1 MRGEVWGGI
10 VPSRV
15 LDLQK
20 LHPLSFV
27 VPKARQKITYYEYLS
42 RSTMSCNFQHDV
54 TRSHYYYYDS
64 YFLSIEGELEIIIA
78 AEIRHHQ
85 LH

>member
-1 MRGEVWGGI
+1 
-10 VPSRV
+10 
-15 LDLQK
+15 
-20 LHPLSFV
+20 
-27 VPKARQKITYYEYLS
+27 
-42 RSTMSCNFQHDV
+42 MSCNFQHDV

-64 YFLSIEGELEIIIA
+64 YFLSIEGELEIIKA

>member
-27 VPKARQKITYYEYLS
+27 VPKARQKINYYLS

-64 YFLSIEGELEIIIA
+64 YFLSIEGELEIMKLQRSDTISYTS
-78 AEIRHHQ
+78 
-85 LH
+85 

>member
-1 MRGEVWGGI
+1 
-10 VPSRV
+10 
-15 LDLQK
+15 
-20 LHPLSFV
+20 
-27 VPKARQKITYYEYLS
+27 
-42 RSTMSCNFQHDV
+42 MSCNFQHDV

-64 YFLSIEGELEIIIA
+64 YFLSIEGELEIELEIIIA